1 MWLSD
6 MKLVRCISQMHRTIL
21 SADFLVGRSSGSRLG
36 FLRKAASP
44 LILGAFFGLV
54 LMVPFKRVHAAVR
67 LETRLAP
74 AGMGQALVM
83 PQAAST
89 PQPTPAP
96 ASGRP
101 VRVTTGLVLL
111 FAAGLLIA
119 LVMAGIGLALG
130 LWMKRHD
137 KT

>member
-21 SADFLVGRSSGSRLG
+21 TADFSVGRSSGSQLG
-36 FLRKAASP
+36 FLRKAASTI
-44 LILGAFFGLV
+44 ILVALFGLV
-54 LMVPFKRVHAAVR
+54 LMIPFKRVHAGVR
-67 LETRLAP
+67 FETHLAP
-74 AGMGQALVM
+74 VGIGQALGM
-83 PQAAST
+83 PLAAGT

-101 VRVTTGLVLL
+101 VRITPSLVAL

-119 LVMAGIGLALG
+119 FVMAGIGLALG